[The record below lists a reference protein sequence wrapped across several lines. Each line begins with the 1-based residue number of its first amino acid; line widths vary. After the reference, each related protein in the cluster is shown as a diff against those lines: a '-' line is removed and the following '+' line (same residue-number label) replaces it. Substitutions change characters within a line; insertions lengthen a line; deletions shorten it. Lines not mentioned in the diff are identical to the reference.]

1 MLNIKS
7 YVKTSGKT
15 GLHIFVPIKNSYSF
29 DQTRRFAETMGKMLV
44 KRYPQKVTMEWDT
57 NKRKGK
63 VFFDH
68 NQNSIGK
75 TIASVFSARP
85 TISATVSMPIKW
97 EELHDILPTD
107 FTMLNALEAIGKSED
122 IWKCILEQK
131 QDLDKIL
138 GK

>member
-1 MLNIKS
+1 
-7 YVKTSGKT
+7 
-15 GLHIFVPIKNSYSF
+15 
-29 DQTRRFAETMGKMLV
+29 
-44 KRYPQKVTMEWDT
+44 
-57 NKRKGK
+57 
-63 VFFDH
+63 
-68 NQNSIGK
+68 
-75 TIASVFSARP
+75 
-85 TISATVSMPIKW
+85 MPIKW

>member
-1 MLNIKS
+1 
-7 YVKTSGKT
+7 
-15 GLHIFVPIKNSYSF
+15 
-29 DQTRRFAETMGKMLV
+29 MLV
-44 KRYPQKVTMEWDT
+44 KRYPHKVTMEWDT
-57 NKRKGK
+57 CKRKGK

-97 EELHDILPTD
+97 KELQDILPTD
-107 FTMLNALEAIGKSED
+107 FTVLNAFEVFKKSED
-122 IWKCILEQK
+122 AWKHILERK

-138 GK
+138 ENDSKKI